1 MRISRLAT
9 SSAFTLLGLAS
20 AVTAFAEGKNGPT
33 DGGLGLQRSVTPVMD
48 SITNI
53 TNYWIVPLMIGIVIF
68 VLVLMVIILIK
79 FRAKANPNP
88 SKTSHNTMLEV
99 VWTLV
104 PVIILVILVIPSM
117 KLLYY
122 QDVIP
127 EAGLVVKVTGN
138 TWNWEYAYPDHENVD
153 PYISNIV
160 DIPNDEKFGLSH
172 PQIIAKIEA
181 RPADEPRLDGRPYLL
196 ASDAPLVVPVDTVV
210 KLLVTSNNNIH
221 AFSVAQFGIKID
233 AIPGKINETWFKVHA
248 GEEGT
253 YYGQCSEICG
263 VNHSFMPIEVMVVSK
278 AKFEN
283 WLASDGQFSAQYA
296 SAKETPNTLNITG
309 AVQTAAAK

>member
-9 SSAFTLLGLAS
+9 SSAIAVVGTLMGLVP
-20 AVTAFAEGKNGPT
+20 AVTAFAAGKNGPT
-33 DGGLGLQRSVTPVMD
+33 DGEIGLQRSVTPVMD
-48 SITNI
+48 SITSFN
-53 TNYWIVPLMIGIVIF
+53 NYWLVPIMAIIVIL
-68 VLVLMVIILIK
+68 VTVLMVVVLIK
-79 FRAKANPNP
+79 FRAKSNPEP
-88 SKTSHNTMLEV
+88 SKTTHNTMLEV

-104 PVIILVILVIPSM
+104 PVIILMVMAVPSM

-127 EAGLVVKVTGN
+127 EADLVVKVTGN

-160 DIPNDEKFGLSH
+160 DIPVEEKFGLSH
-172 PQIIAKIEA
+172 AEIIAKIDA
-181 RPADEPRLDGRPYLL
+181 RPASEARLDGRPYLF

-210 KLLVTSNNNIH
+210 KVLVTSNNNIH
-221 AFSVAQFGIKID
+221 AFAVPQFGVKID
-233 AIPGKINETWFKVHA
+233 AVPGRINETWFKVHA

-263 VNHSFMPIEVMVVSK
+263 VNHAFMPIEVMVVSK
-278 AKFEN
+278 AKFAN
-283 WLASDGQFSAQYA
+283 WVANDGQFSAQYA
-296 SAKETPNTLNITG
+296 STQNITG
-309 AVQTAAAK
+309 AVQTVAAK

>member
-9 SSAFTLLGLAS
+9 SSALTLMGLAS
-20 AVTAFAEGKNGPT
+20 AVSAFASNKNGPT
-33 DGGLGLQRSVTPVMD
+33 DGDIGLQRAVTPVMD
-48 SITNI
+48 SIADFNVFLVWIMVVI
-53 TNYWIVPLMIGIVIF
+53 TLLVT
-68 VLVLMVIILIK
+68 VLMVVILIK
-79 FRAKANPNP
+79 FRASKNPNP

-104 PVIILVILVIPSM
+104 PVIILMIMAVPSM

-127 EAGLVVKVTGN
+127 EADLVVKVTGN

-160 DIPNDEKFGLSH
+160 DIPNDEKLGLSH
-172 PQIIAKIEA
+172 AQIIAKIDA
-181 RPADEPRLDGRPYLL
+181 RPAGEPRLDGRPYLF
-196 ASDAPLVVPVDTVV
+196 ASDAALVVPVDTVV
-210 KLLVTSNNNIH
+210 KVLVTSNNNIH
-221 AFSVAQFGIKID
+221 AFAVPQFGVKID
-233 AIPGKINETWFKVHA
+233 AVPGRINETWFKVNA

-278 AKFEN
+278 AKFADWIAN
-283 WLASDGQFSAQYA
+283 DGQFSTQY
-296 SAKETPNTLNITG
+296 SQNING
-309 AVQTAAAK
+309 AVKTAAAK

>member
-9 SSAFTLLGLAS
+9 FSALTLMGLAS
-20 AVTAFAEGKNGPT
+20 AVTAFAAGKNGPT
-33 DGGLGLQRSVTPVMD
+33 DGEIGLQRSVTPVMD
-48 SITNI
+48 SITSFN
-53 TNYWIVPLMIGIVIF
+53 NYWLVPIMTIIVVVVTVLMIVI
-68 VLVLMVIILIK
+68 MIK
-79 FRAKANPNP
+79 FRASKKLEP
-88 SKTSHNTMLEV
+88 SKTTHNTMLEV

-104 PVIILVILVIPSM
+104 PVIILMAISVPSM
-117 KLLYY
+117 KLLYF

-127 EAGLVVKVTGN
+127 EADLVVKVTGN

-153 PYISNIV
+153 PYISSIV
-160 DIPNDEKFGLSH
+160 DIPIEEKFGLSH
-172 PQIIAKIEA
+172 AQIIAKIAA

-210 KLLVTSNNNIH
+210 KVLVTSNNNIH
-221 AFSVAQFGIKID
+221 AFAVPQFGVKID
-233 AIPGKINETWFKVHA
+233 AVPGRINETWFKVHA

-283 WLASDGQFSAQYA
+283 WVANDGQFSAQYA
-296 SAKETPNTLNITG
+296 STQNITG
-309 AVQTAAAK
+309 AVQTVAAK

>member
-9 SSAFTLLGLAS
+9 SSALIVTGFAS
-20 AVTAFAEGKNGPT
+20 AVTAFAAGKNGPV
-33 DGGLGLQRSVTPVMD
+33 DGELGLQRSVTPVMD
-48 SITNI
+48 SITSFN
-53 TNYWIVPLMIGIVIF
+53 NYWLVPIMVIITLIVTI
-68 VLVLMVIILIK
+68 LMVIILIK
-79 FRAKANPNP
+79 FRASKNPDP

-104 PVIILVILVIPSM
+104 PVIILMIMAVPSM

-160 DIPNDEKFGLSH
+160 DIPLEDKLGLSH
-172 PQIIAKIEA
+172 AEIIAIIDA
-181 RPADEPRLDGRPYLL
+181 RPASEPRLDGRPYLF
-196 ASDAPLVVPVDTVV
+196 ASDAALVVPVDTVV
-210 KLLVTSNNNIH
+210 KVIVTSNNNIH
-221 AFSVAQFGIKID
+221 AFAVPQFGIKID
-233 AIPGKINETWFKVHA
+233 AVPGRINETWFKVHA

-283 WLASDGQFSAQYA
+283 WVANDGQFIGQSA
-296 SAKETPNTLNITG
+296 SNNING
-309 AVQTAAAK
+309 AVQTVAAK